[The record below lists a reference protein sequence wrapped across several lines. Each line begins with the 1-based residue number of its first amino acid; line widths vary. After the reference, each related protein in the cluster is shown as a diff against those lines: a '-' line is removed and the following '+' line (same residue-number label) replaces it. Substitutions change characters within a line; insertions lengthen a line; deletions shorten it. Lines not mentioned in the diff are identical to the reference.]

1 MEEKIVGE
9 SELEEPLVRCFE
21 YLLCLLTCLELGD
34 GRRLVYI
41 GMEMC
46 IPMPAMEE
54 FCSDPDDW
62 RKVGDTG
69 VPG

>member
-1 MEEKIVGE
+1 V
-9 SELEEPLVRCFE
+9 LA
-21 YLLCLLTCLELGD
+21 YLLRTGD

-46 IPMPAMEE
+46 IPMPAMEG